1 MAGEQC
7 WVEITAPSSILLQFE
22 HNASESVRMLQ
33 ESNFSKSLC
42 MLLILILHQTLCINN
57 SQWLVFTEIAAKQFF
72 RIKLSNGTAVEVKSN
87 LLFYLVSESNHG
99 AFNPTKSTQND
110 HISGNEGNAARQTF
124 SATGS
129 SFVVSQILLDFSGEL
144 AHCVTVNAT

>member
-7 WVEITAPSSILLQFE
+7 WVEKTALSSILLQFE

-99 AFNPTKSTQND
+99 AFNPTKSAQND
-110 HISGNEGNAARQTF
+110 HISGNKTFWSYETFLRNA
-124 SATGS
+124 S
-129 SFVVSQILLDFSGEL
+129 SLGFLQLALDFSG
-144 AHCVTVNAT
+144 